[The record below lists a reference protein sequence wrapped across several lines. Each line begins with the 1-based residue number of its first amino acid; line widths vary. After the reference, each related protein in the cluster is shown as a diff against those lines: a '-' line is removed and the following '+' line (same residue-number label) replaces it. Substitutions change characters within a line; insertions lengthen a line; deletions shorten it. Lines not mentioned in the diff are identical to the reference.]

1 MTGII
6 DVALR
11 AGVAKSTASRAL
23 SGNGYVS
30 AETRERVERAARE
43 LAYSAHSSASSL
55 ATGRTSTIGVIM
67 PMVDRWFFAEILL
80 GIQRA
85 LIANGL
91 DLGLYCAPEGS
102 VDRERMLDHALSS
115 RRFDGIIAVCLAPGA
130 HELERFAETGLPV
143 VSAGPFPELADTVT
157 IDDVAA
163 ARVATEHLIE
173 LGHEDIAFFGEE
185 RREDQFNFGEGQR
198 YAGYCLA
205 MSAAGLGS
213 RIRAVPT
220 GSSVPESFATAAA
233 LLADRRRRPTA
244 IAAVCDEAA
253 IGAMLAAQRLGIGVP
268 SELSVIGIDDHRYA
282 EMFSLTT
289 IRQSPREQGAEAVR
303 LLRARMQDPE
313 APLEHVTAPATL
325 VARQSTA
332 SPRVETADL
341 RGR

>member
-1 MTGII
+1 VTGII

-67 PMVDRWFFAEILL
+67 PMADRWYFAELL
-80 GIQRA
+80 AGLQQA
-85 LIANGL
+85 LIADGL
-91 DLGLYCAPEGS
+91 DLALYGAAEGS
-102 VDRERMLDHALSS
+102 AERARMLDHALAG
-115 RRFDGIIAVCLAPGA
+115 RRFDGIIAVCLQPGA
-130 HELERFAETGLPV
+130 HELERLAGTGLPL
-143 VSAGPFPELADTVT
+143 VSVGPFAERADTVT
-157 IDDVAA
+157 IDDVAT
-163 ARVATEHLIE
+163 ARVATEHLID
-173 LGHEDIAFFGEE
+173 LGHEDIAFLGDAEDADRFSFGE
-185 RREDQFNFGEGQR
+185 RKRLD
-198 YAGYCLA
+198 GYRQA
-205 MSAAGLGS
+205 MAAAGLED

-220 GSSVPESFATAAA
+220 QSTIPEAFATAAA

-253 IGAMLAAQRLGIGVP
+253 VGAIIAAQRLGIGVP

-289 IRQSPREQGAEAVR
+289 IRQNPREQGIEAVR
-303 LLRARMQDPE
+303 LLQARMQDPA
-313 APLEHVTAPATL
+313 APLEHVISPATL

-332 SPRVETADL
+332 APRTEAA
-341 RGR
+341 R

>member
-30 AETRERVERAARE
+30 AETRERVVRAARE

-67 PMVDRWFFAEILL
+67 PMVDRWFFSEILL
-80 GIQRA
+80 GIQHA

-102 VDRERMLDHALSS
+102 ADRARMLDHALAG
-115 RRFDGIIAVCLAPGA
+115 RRFDGIIAICLEPGA
-130 HELERFAETGLPV
+130 HELERLAETGLPL

-173 LGHEDIAFFGEE
+173 LGHEDIAFLGDE
-185 RREDQFNFGEGQR
+185 RREDLFNYGEGQR
-198 YAGYCLA
+198 HEGYCLA
-205 MSAAGLGS
+205 MSAAGLSS

-220 GSSVPESFATAAA
+220 GSSIPESFETVAA
-233 LLADRRRRPTA
+233 LLADRRHRPTA

-253 IGAMLAAQRLGIGVP
+253 IGAILAAQRLGIGVP

-289 IRQSPREQGAEAVR
+289 IRQNPREQGAEAVR
-303 LLRARMQDPE
+303 LLLARMQAPD
-313 APLEHVTAPATL
+313 APLEHVIAPSTL
-325 VARQSTA
+325 MARQSTA
-332 SPRVETADL
+332 APRLAAS
-341 RGR
+341 R

>member
-43 LAYSAHSSASSL
+43 LAYAAHSSASSL

-67 PMVDRWFFAEILL
+67 PMADRWYFAELL
-80 GIQRA
+80 AGLQQA
-85 LIANGL
+85 LIADGL
-91 DLGLYCAPEGS
+91 DLTLYGAAEGS
-102 VDRERMLDHALSS
+102 AEREQMLDHALAG
-115 RRFDGIIAVCLAPGA
+115 RRFDGIVAVCLQPGA
-130 HELERFAETGLPV
+130 HELERLAGIGLPLVSVGPFAEH
-143 VSAGPFPELADTVT
+143 ADTVT

-163 ARVATEHLIE
+163 ARVATEHLID
-173 LGHEDIAFFGEE
+173 LGHEDVVFLGDVPDADQFSFGE
-185 RREDQFNFGEGQR
+185 RKRLD
-198 YAGYCLA
+198 GYCQA
-205 MSAAGLGS
+205 MIAAGLEH
-213 RIRAVPT
+213 RIRPVPT
-220 GSSVPESFATAAA
+220 RSTIPEAFATAAA

-253 IGAMLAAQRLGIGVP
+253 VGAIIAAQRLGIGVP
-268 SELSVIGIDDHRYA
+268 SELSVTGIDDHRYA

-289 IRQSPREQGAEAVR
+289 IRQDPREQGVEAVR

-313 APLEHVTAPATL
+313 APLEHVIAPATL

-332 SPRVETADL
+332 APRTETA
-341 RGR
+341 R